1 LILGDKMK
9 KNHPRFAQIFSLL
22 IFICFVFSCQPQPEK
37 GIAKDEANA
46 ITDKVLKIWNTEDF
60 SEASDLYSSD
70 YVRHHPTPS
79 ANASFDDFKN
89 TVTALHDS
97 FPDCLF
103 TFNDIF
109 VEDDKI
115 IVFATFTGTNT
126 GSLEELPPTGKKA
139 HMSGVYVFFIVDG
152 KIAEEWTYFN
162 LLSYYEQLGFTLTPP
177 SPTNQAEKE

>member
-1 LILGDKMK
+1 MIKIY
-9 KNHPRFAQIFSLL
+9 HRFAQIFPVL
-22 IFICFVFSCQPQPEK
+22 ILVCFVFSCQLQLEK
-37 GIAKDEANA
+37 GITEDEANA
-46 ITDKVLKIWNTEDF
+46 ITDKVLKIWNEADF
-60 SEASDLYSSD
+60 SAASDLYAPG

-103 TFNDIF
+103 TFNDTL
-109 VEDDKI
+109 VKNDKI

-126 GSLEELPPTGKKA
+126 GLLEELPPTGKKA
-139 HMSGVYVFFIVDG
+139 HVSGVYVFHIVEG
-152 KIAEEWTYFN
+152 KITEEWTYFN

-177 SPTNQAEKE
+177 SPSNQSEKEI

>member
-1 LILGDKMK
+1 L
-9 KNHPRFAQIFSLL
+9 
-22 IFICFVFSCQPQPEK
+22 SCQPPLEK
-37 GIAKDEANA
+37 GITGDEAKV
-46 ITDKVLKIWNTEDF
+46 IRDKVLKIWNEADF
-60 SEASDLYSSD
+60 SEASDLYTPE

-79 ANASFDDFKN
+79 ADTSFDDFKN

-97 FPDCLF
+97 FPDCMF
-103 TFNDIF
+103 TFNDTL

-126 GSLEELPPTGKKA
+126 GSLGEFPPTGKKA
-139 HMSGVYVFFIVDG
+139 RVSGVYVFHIVEG

-177 SPTNQAEKE
+177 SIK

>member
-1 LILGDKMK
+1 MTKIY
-9 KNHPRFAQIFSLL
+9 HRFAQIFPLL
-22 IFICFVFSCQPQPEK
+22 ILVCFVFSCQLQLEK
-37 GIAKDEANA
+37 GITENEANA
-46 ITDKVLKIWNTEDF
+46 ITDKVLKIWNEADF
-60 SEASDLYSSD
+60 SAASDLFAPG

-103 TFNDIF
+103 TFNDTL
-109 VEDDKI
+109 VKNDKI

-126 GSLEELPPTGKKA
+126 GPLEELPPTGKKA
-139 HMSGVYVFFIVDG
+139 HVSGVYVFKIANG

-162 LLSYYEQLGFTLTPP
+162 LLSYNEQLGFTLIPP
-177 SPTNQAEKE
+177 SPTDQAEKEQ